1 MCGLK
6 HLAMLITLISAS
18 QACAP
23 QDREGNPL
31 ARDSPL
37 NLRNPLRRVP
47 LKDTPT
53 GYVKVQTD
61 KEWTGNS
68 DQDNEYLTKVN
79 SLLVKNTDMK
89 QFLDEHDEAKKNN
102 EKRIV
107 FENRKGANDKID
119 LYIYSLFQN
128 KKTCADF
135 LKTVEEIMDGSNH
148 KEKGT
153 KIERKGCN

>member
-1 MCGLK
+1 MCGFK
-6 HLAMLITLISAS
+6 HLAVLITFITAS

-23 QDREGNPL
+23 LLKQENPL
-31 ARDSPL
+31 EGAPI
-37 NLRNPLRRVP
+37 PHRRVP

-53 GYVKVQTD
+53 GYVRVPTNM
-61 KEWTGNS
+61 EWTGHS
-68 DQDNEYLTKVN
+68 EIDNEYLARVN
-79 SLLVKNTDMK
+79 NILAKNTDMK
-89 QFLDEHDEAKKNN
+89 QFLDEHNEAKKNN

-107 FENRKGANDKID
+107 FEKQRGANDKID

-135 LKTVEEIMDGSNH
+135 LKIVEEIMDGSNH